1 MLRFYPELKV
11 CVCVFYML
19 VSLLGQGACVLTSHL
34 LLFTSAAIIDNNIQ
48 ESLLMF
54 GLSAAIEIAVTHL
67 HVLQTLGSSAHR

>member
-1 MLRFYPELKV
+1 
-11 CVCVFYML
+11 
-19 VSLLGQGACVLTSHL
+19 